1 MHYSITAQKLEQT
14 HKQRRLFVGLLAL
27 SLLVN
32 CVQGLERLFLSEK
45 IIILPPDIQ
54 KEVWVRGTQVSASY
68 LEEWSYYVCSLLL
81 TRSPHTIEYQTDL
94 VLRHVSPE
102 AYGALK
108 QQLKQ
113 EAVVLKKN
121 NAATV
126 FQPKEII
133 VDAQNMTARVTGS
146 LSSLVG
152 KDRVLEKQHTYQ
164 LAFAMT
170 QSKFLQLTRFERIK
184 SLKEQEE
191 GHDLTHF

>member
-14 HKQRRLFVGLLAL
+14 HKQRRLFIGFLAL

-32 CVQGLERLFLSEK
+32 CIQGLERLFLAEK

-54 KEVWVRGTQVSASY
+54 KEVWVRGTRVSASY

-81 TRSPHTIEYQTDL
+81 TTSPHTIEYQTDL

-108 QQLKQ
+108 QKLKQ

-126 FQPKEII
+126 FQPKEIV

-152 KDRVLEKQHTYQ
+152 KDRVLEKQQTYQ
-164 LAFAMT
+164 LAFVMT
-170 QSKFLQLTRFERIK
+170 QGKFLHLTRFERVK
-184 SLKEQEE
+184 SLKEQE
-191 GHDLTHF
+191 